1 MGVVV
6 NIKLSSNCHLW
17 PMSNVHI
24 VHVHLQ
30 MTICGLCATQC
41 VVRHRFAK
49 ERVGSHSVQANR
61 LRPTMQCSIMQ
72 YTSLCKPT
80 ILCFAVHYKSEQT
93 NLTML
98 YSAIQVC
105 ASQPYNALQCNIPV
119 CASRQANCQHRDDT
133 LANSGLLRRACFL
146 LSK

>member
-1 MGVVV
+1 M
-6 NIKLSSNCHLW
+6 C

-61 LRPTMQCSIMQ
+61 LRPTMQCFAAQ

-80 ILCFAVHYKSEQT
+80 ILCFAAQYKSVQT
-93 NLTML
+93 NHAML
-98 YSAIQVC
+98 CSAIYQSVQADRQI
-105 ASQPYNALQCNIPV
+105 ASIEMIHWP
-119 CASRQANCQHRDDT
+119 T
-133 LANSGLLRRACFL
+133 LAF
-146 LSK
+146 